1 MNSKLTAA
9 AGEYYVGYK
18 LSCLGYIAG
27 FVRAGVPAAD
37 LLASTIDGGRTVAI
51 QVKTTFWAERTRGRG
66 DAKKPAELQF
76 PLGHRAVEDAAP
88 NLIFCFVD
96 LRGYLPNVSPDV
108 YVIPAKVILKD
119 YKGINVRQ
127 WSYFR
132 LHRPI
137 DYMAAYKNNWKPIQT
152 ALS

>member
-18 LSCLGYIAG
+18 ISCLGYIAA

-37 LLASTIDGGRTVAI
+37 LLASTLDGGRTVAI

-66 DAKKPAELQF
+66 DQKKPAELQF
-76 PLGHRAVEDAAP
+76 PLGHRAVEDASP

-96 LRGYLPNVSPDV
+96 LRGYTPAASPDV
-108 YVIPAKVILKD
+108 YVIPAKVILAD
-119 YKGINVRQ
+119 YKGVNVRQ

-137 DYMAAYKNNWKPIQT
+137 DDMAAYKNQ
-152 ALS
+152 